1 MDTANSR
8 VITSNQLGV
17 HTDVPRL
24 VAKYWQSTF
33 LKPVAQHSAEAF
45 AEVEKKLS
53 SFNGPLILDS
63 CCGVGESTAEI
74 ARRYPNALVVG
85 IDKSAHRLGKHVFHS
100 EAGDNEYL
108 LVRADLNDFWR
119 LAREAEWQPDKH
131 FVLYPNPWPKK
142 KHLGRRWHGAPVFP
156 ELVRLGGEIELR
168 SNWLIYLQEFAL
180 ALECCGIKSNLIK
193 LPENLN
199 PITPFERKYQASEQ
213 PLWQL
218 TAHLQGAELAKP
230 AEIARL
236 TALAETNVDVL
247 KSAARKT
254 WSGDACG
261 T

>member
-8 VITSNQLGV
+8 AITSNQMGV
-17 HTDVPRL
+17 HTDIPQL
-24 VAKYWQSTF
+24 VAKYWKSTF
-33 LKPVAQHSAEAF
+33 LKPIAQHSAEAF
-45 AEVEKKLS
+45 TEVEKKLS
-53 SFNGPLILDS
+53 TFNGPLILDS

-74 ARRYPNALVVG
+74 ARRYPDALVVG
-85 IDKSAHRLGKHVFHS
+85 IDKSVHRLKKHVFHNKS
-100 EAGDNEYL
+100 GGGEYL

-119 LAREAEWQPDKH
+119 LAREAGWQPQKH

-168 SNWLIYLQEFAL
+168 SNWPIYLQEFAL
-180 ALECCGIKSNLIK
+180 ALECCGINSKFEQLAD
-193 LPENLN
+193 NLN
-199 PITPFERKYQASEQ
+199 PITPFERKYQASKQ
-213 PLWQL
+213 ALWQL
-218 TAHLQGAELAKP
+218 TANLHGAELVSAT
-230 AEIARL
+230 EIGRL

-247 KSAARKT
+247 KSAAQKT